1 MKKLGISLY
10 PTDLSMDEIKDY
22 IEKAAKLGYE
32 IIFTSLHIPEFS
44 LDQQVDFLCE
54 TSKIAHDNSM
64 YLVSDVRGSVLKD
77 IYKDY
82 GLKAKFKEIG
92 LSALRIDFELQEGVL
107 AIVSDFGISDVYVN
121 ASTMDRKTIEETLKL
136 TEKYGLK
143 LKACHNFY
151 PRPETGLS
159 VEFFNKQNSL
169 FKENNIEVSAF
180 LPSTHKPRGPINEG
194 LPTLE
199 THRHMAF
206 SKASWH
212 MATFEHIDEILIG
225 DLMASSDELSILSE
239 VNDDVIIL
247 KINILDDSF
256 RDALL
261 TKVHPIRY
269 DSGEYQVRLDGFRSM
284 ASYSGEKVKPN
295 NTVERPEGSIT
306 VDNSL
311 YGRYQGEVQIVTKD
325 LDQDEKVNVVA
336 AIEYEDLFKLEY
348 LRNYSS
354 VKFI

>member
-1 MKKLGISLY
+1 
-10 PTDLSMDEIKDY
+10 
-22 IEKAAKLGYE
+22 
-32 IIFTSLHIPEFS
+32 
-44 LDQQVDFLCE
+44 
-54 TSKIAHDNSM
+54 
-64 YLVSDVRGSVLKD
+64 
-77 IYKDY
+77 
-82 GLKAKFKEIG
+82 
-92 LSALRIDFELQEGVL
+92 
-107 AIVSDFGISDVYVN
+107 
-121 ASTMDRKTIEETLKL
+121 
-136 TEKYGLK
+136 
-143 LKACHNFY
+143 
-151 PRPETGLS
+151 
-159 VEFFNKQNSL
+159 
-169 FKENNIEVSAF
+169 
-180 LPSTHKPRGPINEG
+180 
-194 LPTLE
+194 
-199 THRHMAF
+199 
-206 SKASWH
+206 

-239 VNDDVIIL
+239 VNDDVITL